1 MTELKLGSL
10 FDGIGG
16 FPLAATMNDIR
27 PVWASEI
34 EPFPMAVTAYR
45 FPQMK
50 HMGDITKLHGANLP
64 VVDVIAGGSPC
75 QDLSVAGKREG
86 LAGERSGLFMEQVRI
101 VKEMRKQDRRRMRNH
116 RRRTDEFIRPR
127 YMLWENVPG
136 AFSSGE
142 THGADFHTVLEEVCR
157 IKEADVSIPGPPGGA
172 WTPAGLIMGEGFSVA
187 WRVLDAQ
194 FWGVPQRR
202 NRIFL
207 VADFGGHSAGEIL
220 FESDNVWRNY
230 QKKREERK
238 GVACYFKT
246 GTADAG
252 RASPR
257 KDYVICLLD
266 QGGERM
272 DVHENKSG
280 TLLAHGR
287 SNPPIIMATSQGNAE
302 IGIGYCPTITAAA
315 GMAGNNQP
323 ILFDNHGPDT
333 RYTGPV
339 EVAQTITSALGT
351 GGNNTPLAVNKE
363 PFCIA
368 GNIINRKEKNGGNGC
383 GYQQGISYTLTTEDR
398 HCVFAPGNERKPYQ
412 EVIGSLCAGDEKM
425 ISNQYVDQRKCIVDM
440 SSLVRRLIPLECE
453 RLMGFPDYWTDIPGA
468 SDSARY
474 RALGNSLAVPC
485 VDFIL
490 CGITYFLR
498 KMGEEEEDVYLS
510 R

>member
-1 MTELKLGSL
+1 MKLGSL

-16 FPLAATMNDIR
+16 FPLAATMNGIR

-45 FPQMK
+45 FPEMK
-50 HMGDITKLHGANLP
+50 HMGDITKLHGESLP

-86 LAGERSGLFMEQVRI
+86 LSGDRSGLFMEQVRI
-101 VKEMRKQDRRRMRNH
+101 VKEMRKQDGRRMRNH

-142 THGADFHTVLEEVCR
+142 SYGADFHKVLEEVCS
-157 IKEADVSIPGPPGGA
+157 IKEAGISLPGPPGGT
-172 WTPAGLIMGEGFSVA
+172 WTPAGIIMGEGFSVA

-207 VADFGGHSAGEIL
+207 VADFGGYSAGKIL
-220 FESDNVWRNY
+220 FESDSVWRNY
-230 QKKREERK
+230 QKKRKEGK
-238 GVACYFKT
+238 GTACYLKA
-246 GTADAG
+246 GSADAG
-252 RASPR
+252 RPKHTDPQ

-272 DVHENKSG
+272 DVCENISG

-302 IGIGYCPTITAAA
+302 IGVGYCPTITAAA

-351 GGNNTPLAVNKE
+351 GENNTPFAVNKE

-368 GNIINRKEKNGGNGC
+368 GNIVNRKEKNGGNGC

-398 HCVFAPGNERKPYQ
+398 HCIYIPHEKEKPYQ
-412 EVIGSLCAGDEKM
+412 KVIGSLCAGDEKM
-425 ISNQYVDQRKCIVDM
+425 VGNQYVEQGKCIVDATR
-440 SSLVRRLIPLECE
+440 LVRRLIPLECE
-453 RLMGFPDYWTDIPGA
+453 RLMGFPDYWTDIPKA

-474 RALGNSLAVPC
+474 RALGNSVAVPC

-490 CGITYFLR
+490 CGIAMYLS